1 MSPYVFVTGNLG
13 IRYLSPVLFAW
24 RVVRCQA
31 KSERRRRAGFATPSW
46 MPDPV
51 VMCASSNFNDPV
63 DYSKSLLVKQAAARA
78 KELVIERQIISIKH
92 QIELSCH
99 AEEEAVLEDNKQ
111 FARSDA
117 YAVHSFSCLRS
128 CTCKR
133 YGANLLRNPSFAT
146 ALQGPYKTVARAA

>member
-1 MSPYVFVTGNLG
+1 
-13 IRYLSPVLFAW
+13 
-24 RVVRCQA
+24 
-31 KSERRRRAGFATPSW
+31 